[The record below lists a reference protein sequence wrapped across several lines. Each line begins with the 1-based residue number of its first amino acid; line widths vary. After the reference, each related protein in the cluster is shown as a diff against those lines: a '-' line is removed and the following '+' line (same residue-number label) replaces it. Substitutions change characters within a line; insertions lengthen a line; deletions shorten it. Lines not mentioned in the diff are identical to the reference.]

1 MSDNTSLLASWLQFL
16 PTLLV
21 GLRQSLWIIAAVIVI
36 GLPLAF
42 CLALMVMSKRRLI
55 NAVGLVIVEV
65 GRGMPALVILYLV
78 YYGLPRFGLNLTN
91 IASVIGALAWNYS
104 CYCSEIIRAGILSVP
119 KGQLEAGQ
127 ALGLKPRIT
136 FLRVIAPQ
144 GLRST
149 IPGLM
154 GQTILAFQDTSLA
167 YTIAVPE
174 LMKQA
179 YSLGGESFQYL
190 RVFVLAGLV
199 YAAVT
204 LPSTWIT
211 TWVERRINKAY

>member
-1 MSDNTSLLASWLQFL
+1 MQFL

-42 CLALMVMSKRRLI
+42 CLALMVMSKHRLI
-55 NAVGLVIVEV
+55 SAVGLVIVEV

-136 FLRVIAPQ
+136 FLRVVAPQ

-211 TWVERRINKAY
+211 TWVERRINTAY

>member
-1 MSDNTSLLASWLQFL
+1 MSTNTSILTDWAQFL
-16 PTLLV
+16 PTLLH
-21 GLRQSLWIIAAVIVI
+21 GLAQSLWIAAAAILI

-42 CLALMVMSKRRLI
+42 ALSLMVMSKNRLV
-55 NAVGLVIVEV
+55 NAMGLVIVEI

-78 YYGLPRFGLNLTN
+78 YYGLPRFGVSLTN
-91 IASVIGALAWNYS
+91 IASVIIALSWNYS
-104 CYCSEIIRAGILSVP
+104 CYCSEIIRAGIQSVP
-119 KGQLEAGQ
+119 SGQLEAGQ
-127 ALGLKPRIT
+127 ALGLDPRIT
-136 FLRVIAPQ
+136 FLRIIVPQ
-144 GLRST
+144 GLKST

-154 GQTILAFQDTSLA
+154 GQSILAFQDTSLA

-190 RVFVLAGLV
+190 RVFVLAGLL

-211 TWVERRINKAY
+211 MWAERRINRV

>member
-1 MSDNTSLLASWLQFL
+1 M
-16 PTLLV
+16 
-21 GLRQSLWIIAAVIVI
+21 IVI

>member
-1 MSDNTSLLASWLQFL
+1 MQFL

-21 GLRQSLWIIAAVIVI
+21 GLRQSLWIIAAVIAI

-42 CLALMVMSKRRLI
+42 CLALMVMSKHRLI
-55 NAVGLVIVEV
+55 SAVGLVIVEV

-136 FLRVIAPQ
+136 FLRVVAPQ
-144 GLRST
+144 GLLST

-211 TWVERRINKAY
+211 TWVERRINTAY